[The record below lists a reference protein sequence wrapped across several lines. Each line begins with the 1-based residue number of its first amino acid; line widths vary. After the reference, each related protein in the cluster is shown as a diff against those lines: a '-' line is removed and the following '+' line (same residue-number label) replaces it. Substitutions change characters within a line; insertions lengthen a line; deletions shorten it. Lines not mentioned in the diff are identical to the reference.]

1 MGSLPVQRCPEPPKS
16 SLGDLRTGDY
26 LHRIYRLELTDF
38 DFQLLEKSLDLSASV
53 DEGRNREGR
62 GRKVAGLP
70 SCSGVYACM
79 F

>member
-26 LHRIYRLELTDF
+26 LHWIYRLELTDF
-38 DFQLLEKSLDLSASV
+38 DFQLMEKSLDLRSSA
-53 DEGRNREGR
+53 DEGRNWEGR
-62 GRKVAGLP
+62 RRKVAGLP
-70 SCSGVYACM
+70 SFSGVYACT